1 MAAQA
6 QVPAAFAFIRSWV
19 GNQRL
24 FSNSFA
30 LGLEEKSAFFKKIND
45 GESGTPLKFDLLVLT
60 MSTISPV
67 VTYMAPMWKWVLS
80 IVPLSQALVG
90 KPPVENIDLKQSG
103 ALMSTGVVW
112 AYYSTLIQPQNA
124 GSRALMLC
132 NLAMGSTHG
141 FNVFR
146 KFRHEQAKAKEESA

>member
-45 GESGTPLKFDLLVLT
+45 
-60 MSTISPV
+60 